1 MSVHII
7 NLKSNLDQETI
18 FKISTDIENFHLVMP
33 NYFESLQVIEKT
45 KNELVVFEKI
55 KFLGIK
61 SSVKTKHLIT
71 LPNVHEVFILSGSLK
86 GTHFF
91 EQYDSLDDGSLI
103 TIKINLKLN
112 GILKLVP
119 SINKFIF
126 KKMFQ
131 TTKEFIHSAELYSI
145 NSNS

>member
-1 MSVHII
+1 MSEHIL

-61 SSVKTKHLIT
+61 RSVKTKHLIT
-71 LPNVHEVFILSGSLK
+71 LPNIHEVFILSGPLN

-91 EQYDSLDDGSLI
+91 EQYNSSEHGSVV

-112 GILKLVP
+112 AIFKLVP
-119 SINKFIF
+119 FIEKFIF
-126 KKMFQ
+126 RKMFQ
-131 TTKEFIHSAELYSI
+131 TTKEFIHSAEIYSI
-145 NSNS
+145 RSNR